1 VAFLGGFN
9 IGDEYSGLVDK
20 PHRFHNVGVSIAGSA
35 AHELVRIFSETWLM
49 ETGEMPR
56 IPLVYKKGTYS
67 QESGEGKVVIVSG
80 GPYHRRSY
88 IRSALLFD
96 IASST
101 EEILIATLNFFPVSV

>member
-1 VAFLGGFN
+1 
-9 IGDEYSGLVDK
+9 
-20 PHRFHNVGVSIAGSA
+20 
-35 AHELVRIFSETWLM
+35 
-49 ETGEMPR
+49 MPR

-101 EEILIATLNFFPVSV
+101 EEILIATLNFSRFPCDQVTPTGCLTRG